1 MKQKTKLEQIY
12 EEVAYDTGEKPSVV
26 KRVIKELFTQIG
38 IHLIKNAAPVMIRGF
53 IKIVV
58 ATRAAK
64 SNKKDYRNYETRE
77 N

>member
-1 MKQKTKLEQIY
+1 
-12 EEVAYDTGEKPSVV
+12 
-26 KRVIKELFTQIG
+26 
-38 IHLIKNAAPVMIRGF
+38 MIRGF

-64 SNKKDYRNYETRE
+64 TIKKDYKNYETRE